1 MKYET
6 YKVENN
12 DNPIYITVT
21 VSTPG
26 IAETEVTKYSIDGS
40 YVVITNSPNA
50 TGIVPRTL
58 LGTAK
63 ELIGVLIEIDTDVL
77 LDHIPKEDWS
87 NCYENL
93 QIKYYLEG
101 GKTEQQLPFLCLS
114 ENKHKSVSGKTIG
127 AEKFIKIKL

>member
-1 MKYET
+1 MNYEV
-6 YKVENN
+6 YKVE
-12 DNPIYITVT
+12 DSTNPIYITVT

-26 IAETEVTKYSIDGS
+26 ISETEVTKYLSDGS
-40 YVVITNSPNA
+40 YLVVTNSPNA

-58 LGTAK
+58 LGIAN
-63 ELIGVLIEIDTDVL
+63 ELKGTLIEIDTDVL
-77 LDHIPKEDWS
+77 LDFIPKEDWP

-101 GKTEQQLPFLCLS
+101 GKAGQNQPFVCLP